1 MPARFALRAAVALLV
16 CAGATPA
23 RAEPQLLEGLR
34 VASTSGTPPLSR
46 LALSAEPSPPA
57 GSLDFDLLGE
67 PEQPP
72 PTTDLRGMR
81 LRSRMLKT
89 HQVVGLGLVGLQLA
103 TTAVGQLN
111 YSDRFAG
118 GPSTGRYQ
126 LGHKVLAYTT
136 LVVFAGDGALA
147 LFAPTPPGKTSAGF
161 DRVKLHKLAMFTAAA
176 GMLTQGVLGIYTS
189 SREGYQNHERIAT
202 IHLAVGYATL
212 AAMLTGVGAL
222 VL

>member
-1 MPARFALRAAVALLV
+1 MFARLAVHAAAALLAVA
-16 CAGATPA
+16 GASPA
-23 RAEPQLLEGLR
+23 RAEPLPLELR
-34 VASTSGTPPLSR
+34 RLS
-46 LALSAEPSPPA
+46 LAAEPSQPD

-72 PTTDLRGMR
+72 PTTDVRGMR
-81 LRSRMLKT
+81 LRARMLNA
-89 HQVVGLGLVGLQLA
+89 HQVVGIGLLGLQLA

-126 LGHKVLAYTT
+126 LGHKILAYTN
-136 LVVFAGDGALA
+136 LAAFAVDGSLA
-147 LFAPTPPGKTSAGF
+147 LFAPRAPGKTSAGL
-161 DRVKLHKLAMFTAAA
+161 DRVTLHRVSMFTAAA
-176 GMLTQGVLGIYTS
+176 GMLAQGALGIYTS
-189 SREGYQNHERIAT
+189 RREGYQNHERVAT